1 MVSAK
6 IPVAV
11 LGATG
16 LVGQR
21 LVSLLAD
28 HPWFELA
35 AVTGS
40 PRSQGRRYGEAVRWR
55 LPGDP
60 PPTAA
65 DLVVQPSEPGIP
77 GRLAFSA
84 LPSEIAGEIELAFAT
99 AGYAV
104 SSNARNHRMDEDVPL
119 ILAELNADHLALIER
134 QRRNRGWDRGL
145 IVTNSNCTSMPL
157 AMALKPLDDA
167 FGVEKV
173 FVVSLQALSG
183 AGYPGV
189 ASLDALDNVVPHIGG
204 EEPKLELEPRKMLG
218 RLDQQAGTTR
228 FAPFTISAQTNRVA
242 IRDGH
247 LLCISVALQQ
257 KATPAE
263 AAEIMRAFRG
273 RPQELGLPT
282 APRQPLIVRDEPDRP
297 QPYRDRDAGNGMSIT
312 VGRIRECPLFT
323 LRFVALGHN
332 TIRGAAGAAL
342 LNGELLKA
350 EGYL

>member
-1 MVSAK
+1 MASKV
-6 IPVAV
+6 PVAV

-21 LVSLLAD
+21 LIQMLAN
-28 HPWFELA
+28 HPWFEVV

-40 PRSQGRRYGEAVRWR
+40 ERSLGQRYGEMVRWR

-60 PPTAA
+60 PRAAA
-65 DLVVQPSEPGIP
+65 DLIVQPSEPGIP

-84 LPSEIAGEIELAFAT
+84 LPSEIAGEVELAFAN

-104 SSNARNHRMDEDVPL
+104 SSNAKNHRMAEDVPL
-119 ILAELNADHLALIER
+119 IMAEVNPDHLSMIET
-134 QRRNRGWDRGL
+134 QRRNRGWTTGL
-145 IVTNSNCTSMPL
+145 LITNSNCTSMPL
-157 AMALKPLDDA
+157 TMALKPLDDA
-167 FGVEKV
+167 FGVTKV
-173 FVVSLQALSG
+173 FAVSMQALSG

-189 ASLDALDNVVPHIGG
+189 ASLDALDNVVPFIGG
-204 EEPKLELEPRKMLG
+204 EEPKLEIEPRKMIGQLAADHG
-218 RLDQQAGTTR
+218 SVRL
-228 FAPFTISAQTNRVA
+228 APFIISAQTNRVA
-242 IRDGH
+242 VRDGH
-247 LLCISVALQQ
+247 LLSVSVQLQR

-263 AAEIMRAFRG
+263 AAEVMASFRG

-282 APRQPLIVRDEPDRP
+282 APNQPLIVRSEHDRP
-297 QPYRDRDAGNGMSIT
+297 QPYLDRDAGQGMAIS
-312 VGRIRECPLFT
+312 VGRVRECPLFD

-350 EGYL
+350 EGWL

>member
-1 MVSAK
+1 MAPAK

-28 HPWFELA
+28 HPWFEIA

-40 PRSQGRRYGEAVRWR
+40 TRTQGQRYGTAVRWR

-60 PPTAA
+60 PASVA

-77 GRLAFSA
+77 GRLVFSA
-84 LPSEIAGEIELAFAT
+84 LPSDIAGDVELAFAS

-104 SSNARNHRMDEDVPL
+104 SSNARNHRMAEDVPL
-119 ILAELNADHLALIER
+119 IMAEINADHLGLIPV

-145 IVTNSNCTSMPL
+145 IVTNSNCTSTPL
-157 AMALKPLDDA
+157 TMALKPLDDA

-173 FVVSLQALSG
+173 FVVSMQALSG

-189 ASLDALDNVVPHIGG
+189 ASLDAIDNVIPYIGG
-204 EEPKLELEPRKMLG
+204 EEPKLEIEPRKMLG
-218 RLDQQAGTTR
+218 RLDEQAGTTR
-228 FAPFTISAQTNRVA
+228 LAPFTISAQTNRVPV
-242 IRDGH
+242 RDGH
-247 LLCISVALQQ
+247 LLCISVALTQ
-257 KATPAE
+257 KATPDE
-263 AAEIMRAFRG
+263 AAEVMRSFRG
-273 RPQELGLPT
+273 RAQELGLPT

-312 VGRIRECPLFT
+312 VGRIRECPIFT

-332 TIRGAAGAAL
+332 TLRGAAGIAL

>member
-1 MVSAK
+1 MAAK

-40 PRSQGRRYGEAVRWR
+40 SRSEGRRYGEAVRWR

-60 PPTAA
+60 PRAA
-65 DLVVQPSEPGIP
+65 AELIVQPSEPGIP
-77 GRLAFSA
+77 GRLALSA
-84 LPSEIAGEIELAFAT
+84 LPSEIAGEIELTFAA

-104 SSNARNHRMDEDVPL
+104 SSNAKNHRMDEDVPL
-119 ILAELNADHLALIER
+119 ILGEVNPDHLGLIEA
-134 QRRNRGWDRGL
+134 QRRRRGWERGL
-145 IVTNSNCTSMPL
+145 LVTNSNCTSMPL

-167 FGVEKV
+167 FGVSRV

-189 ASLDALDNVVPHIGG
+189 ASLDALDNVVPYIAG
-204 EEPKLELEPRKMLG
+204 EEPKLEIEPRKMLG
-218 RLDQQAGTTR
+218 RLDERVGTTR
-228 FAPFTISAQTNRVA
+228 LAPFTISAQTNRVA
-242 IRDGH
+242 VRDGH
-247 LLCISVALQQ
+247 LLSVSVELQQ
-257 KATPAE
+257 EATPAQAVE
-263 AAEIMRAFRG
+263 VMRAFRG
-273 RPQELGLPT
+273 RPQELELPT
-282 APRQPLIVRDEPDRP
+282 APRQPLVVRDELDRP
-297 QPYRDRDAGNGMSIT
+297 QPQRDRDAGNGMSIT
-312 VGRIRECPLFT
+312 VGRVRECPIFT

-350 EGYL
+350 EGWL